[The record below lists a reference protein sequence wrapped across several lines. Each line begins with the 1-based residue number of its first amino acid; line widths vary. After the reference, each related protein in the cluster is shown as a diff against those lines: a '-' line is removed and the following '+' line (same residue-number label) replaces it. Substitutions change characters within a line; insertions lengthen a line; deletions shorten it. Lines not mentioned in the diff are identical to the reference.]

1 MRRYSVWASGPF
13 EGDLDAAV
21 SWRLREVGPASAGRL
36 LDAYD
41 EMVESIGL
49 FPGLGAEVPGTSYRW
64 RPLER
69 YVAVY
74 GVDDA
79 SRRVTLLRLFNMSAD
94 WRSRILGE

>member
-13 EGDLDAAV
+13 EDDLDAAV

-49 FPGLGAEVPGTSYRW
+49 FPGC
-64 RPLER
+64 
-69 YVAVY
+69 
-74 GVDDA
+74 
-79 SRRVTLLRLFNMSAD
+79 M
-94 WRSRILGE
+94 